1 MINIQFFPSRRIAF
15 YMAKTFVLRSVAVLV
30 ALVLILQTLDLLGES
45 GKILAQPGNTDSDL
59 WYYVS
64 LRFPQLVARFLPFSV
79 LLGTLLTLATMNQN
93 SRIVR
98 MNAEGIPDHHTTQL
112 GRAQR

>member
-45 GKILAQPGNTDSDL
+45 GKILAQPGHTDTDL
-59 WYYVS
+59 WSYVS
-64 LRFPQLVARFLPFSV
+64 LRFPQLVAPSLPFSV
-79 LLGTLLTLATMNQN
+79 LLGLCFTPATINQN
-93 SRIVR
+93 TDTH
-98 MNAEGIPDHHTTQL
+98 NTQTT
-112 GRAQR
+112 